1 MSIADGRKIAI
12 KFTQPLIGDVTAGNE
27 DKFTVSFDEYDYV
40 PGGTL
45 SRVVRTIASIE
56 VVDSQTIVLNFDSGC
71 TNSIQRAAGDI
82 TVAYDGSGTLMGQGG
97 PVLAFEKTFTPKDL
111 DPKNNPHDEEHIA
124 VSDIKA
130 VGALMRIQYNS
141 SYETEHMEIS
151 DITAIGALTHVNDI

>member
-45 SRVVRTIASIE
+45 SRVARTITSIE

-82 TVAYDGSGTLMGQGG
+82 TVTYDGSGTLMGQGG
-97 PVLAFEKTFTPKDL
+97 PVLAFEKTFTPIDL
-111 DPKNNPHDEEHIA
+111 DPKNNPHDAEHIVLSSVMA
-124 VSDIKA
+124 SSQLLKVYYINTKSDEHISIES
-130 VGALMRIQYNS
+130 VHSTCALIP
-141 SYETEHMEIS
+141 IS
-151 DITAIGALTHVNDI
+151 DI